1 MGNEM
6 KTRGKDQRKAKGAMG
21 EEAAALFLE
30 NLGYRILERN
40 WRCRSGE
47 IDLIAKQEHI
57 LVFIEV
63 RSRSSSKYG
72 TPAESVTARKIT
84 QVRQTA
90 AVYLHMNGMGE
101 SPIRFDMISVRL
113 SAETAAVTDHFIDAF

>member
-1 MGNEM
+1 MGYDM

-30 NLGYRILERN
+30 TLGYRILDRN

-47 IDLIAKQEHI
+47 IDLIARQEHI

-72 TPAESVTARKIT
+72 TPAESVTPRKIT

-90 AVYLHMNGMGE
+90 AD
-101 SPIRFDMISVRL
+101 RKSV
-113 SAETAAVTDHFIDAF
+113 V

>member
-1 MGNEM
+1 MRNEM
-6 KTRGKDQRKAKGAMG
+6 KAGGKDQRKAKGAMG

-30 NLGYRILERN
+30 NLGYRIIERN

-47 IDLIAKQEHI
+47 IDLITKQEHTF
-57 LVFIEV
+57 VFIEV

-72 TPAESVTARKIT
+72 TPAESVTARKIA

-90 AVYLHMNGMGE
+90 AVYLHMNGIGDA
-101 SPIRFDMISVRL
+101 PIRFDMISVQL
-113 SAETAAVTDHFIDAF
+113 TDEKAVVTDHLIGAF

>member
-1 MGNEM
+1 MWNEM
-6 KTRGKDQRKAKGAMG
+6 KAGGKDQRKAKGAMG

-30 NLGYRILERN
+30 NLGYRIIERN

-47 IDLIAKQEHI
+47 IDLIAKQEHT

-90 AVYLHMNGMGE
+90 AVYLHMNGIGDT
-101 SPIRFDMISVRL
+101 PIRFDMISVRL
-113 SAETAAVTDHFIDAF
+113 TDETAVVTGHLMGAF

>member
-1 MGNEM
+1 MWNEM
-6 KTRGKDQRKAKGAMG
+6 KAGGKDQRKAKGAMG

-30 NLGYRILERN
+30 NLGYRIIERN

-72 TPAESVTARKIT
+72 TPAESVTARKIA

-90 AVYLHMNGMGE
+90 AVYLHMNGIGE
-101 SPIRFDMISVRL
+101 APIRFDMISAQLTDEKAV
-113 SAETAAVTDHFIDAF
+113 VTDHLIGAF

>member
-1 MGNEM
+1 MEDEM
-6 KTRGKDQRKAKGAMG
+6 KTRSKDQRKAKGAMG

-63 RSRSSSKYG
+63 RSRSSSRYG

-90 AVYLHMNGMGE
+90 VVYLHMNGMGE
-101 SPIRFDMISVRL
+101 APIRFDMISVRL
-113 SAETAAVTDHFIDAF
+113 SAETAVVTDHFINAF

>member
-1 MGNEM
+1 MGYDM
-6 KTRGKDQRKAKGAMG
+6 KTRSKDQRKAKGAMG

-72 TPAESVTARKIT
+72 TPAESVTPRKIT

-90 AVYLHMNGMGE
+90 AVYLHMNGMGDA
-101 SPIRFDMISVRL
+101 PIRFDMISVRL
-113 SAETAAVTDHFIDAF
+113 SDETAVVTDHFMDAF

>member
-6 KTRGKDQRKAKGAMG
+6 RAGGKDQRKARGTMG
-21 EEAAALFLE
+21 EQAAALFLE
-30 NLGYRILERN
+30 DLGYHIIARN

-47 IDLIAKQEHI
+47 LDLIAKQEDTF
-57 LVFIEV
+57 VFIEV

-90 AVYLHMNGMGE
+90 AVYLYMNGIGDA
-101 SPIRFDMISVRL
+101 PIRFDMLAVRL
-113 SAETAAVTDHFIDAF
+113 TEEAAVVTDHFIDAF

>member
-6 KTRGKDQRKAKGAMG
+6 RTGGKDRRKAKGTMG
-21 EEAAALFLE
+21 EQAAALFLE
-30 NLGYRILERN
+30 DLGYQIIARN

-47 IDLIAKQEHI
+47 LDLIAKLEDTF
-57 LVFIEV
+57 VFIEV
-63 RSRSSSKYG
+63 RSRSSSRFG

-90 AVYLHMNGMGE
+90 SVYLHMNGIGDA
-101 SPIRFDMISVRL
+101 PIRFDMLAVRL
-113 SAETAAVTDHFIDAF
+113 TDEAAVVTDHFIDAF

>member
-1 MGNEM
+1 MWNEM
-6 KTRGKDQRKAKGAMG
+6 KAGGKDQRKAKGAMG

-30 NLGYRILERN
+30 NLGYRIIERN

-72 TPAESVTARKIT
+72 TPAESVTARKIA

-90 AVYLHMNGMGE
+90 AVYLHMNGIGE
-101 SPIRFDMISVRL
+101 APIRFDMISAQLIDEKAV
-113 SAETAAVTDHFIDAF
+113 VTDHLIGAF

>member
-1 MGNEM
+1 M
-6 KTRGKDQRKAKGAMG
+6 KAGGKDQRKAKGAMG
-21 EEAAALFLE
+21 EEVAALFLE
-30 NLGYRILERN
+30 NLGYRIIERN

-47 IDLIAKQEHI
+47 IDLIAKQEHA

-90 AVYLHMNGMGE
+90 AVYLHMNGIGDT
-101 SPIRFDMISVRL
+101 PIRFDMISVRL
-113 SAETAAVTDHFIDAF
+113 TDETAVVTDHLIGAF

>member
-1 MGNEM
+1 MWNEM
-6 KTRGKDQRKAKGAMG
+6 KAGSKDQRKAKGAMG

-30 NLGYRILERN
+30 NLGYRIIERN

-72 TPAESVTARKIT
+72 TPAESVTARKIA

-90 AVYLHMNGMGE
+90 AVYLHMNGIGE
-101 SPIRFDMISVRL
+101 APIRFDMISAQLTDEKAV
-113 SAETAAVTDHFIDAF
+113 VTDHLIGAF

>member
-1 MGNEM
+1 MWNEM
-6 KTRGKDQRKAKGAMG
+6 KAGGKDQRKAKGAMG

-30 NLGYRILERN
+30 NLGYRIIERN

-57 LVFIEV
+57 IVFIEV

-72 TPAESVTARKIT
+72 TPAESVTARKIA

-90 AVYLHMNGMGE
+90 AVYLHMNGIGE
-101 SPIRFDMISVRL
+101 APIRFDMVSVQL
-113 SAETAAVTDHFIDAF
+113 TDEKAVVTDHLIGAF

>member
-1 MGNEM
+1 MRAG
-6 KTRGKDQRKAKGAMG
+6 GKDQRKARGTMG
-21 EEAAALFLE
+21 EQAAALFLE
-30 NLGYRILERN
+30 DLGYHIIARN

-47 IDLIAKQEHI
+47 LDLIAKQEDTF
-57 LVFIEV
+57 VFIEV

-90 AVYLHMNGMGE
+90 AVYLYMNGIGDA
-101 SPIRFDMISVRL
+101 PIRFDMLAVRL
-113 SAETAAVTDHFIDAF
+113 TEEAAVVTDHFIDAF

>member
-101 SPIRFDMISVRL
+101 FPIRFDMISVRL
-113 SAETAAVTDHFIDAF
+113 SAETAVVTDHYIDAF

>member
-1 MGNEM
+1 MRNEM
-6 KTRGKDQRKAKGAMG
+6 KAGSKDQRKAKGAMG

-30 NLGYRILERN
+30 NLGYRIIERN

-72 TPAESVTARKIT
+72 TPAESVTARKIA

-90 AVYLHMNGMGE
+90 AVYLHMNGIGE
-101 SPIRFDMISVRL
+101 APIRFDLISAQLTDEKAV
-113 SAETAAVTDHFIDAF
+113 VTDHLIGAF

>member
-6 KTRGKDQRKAKGAMG
+6 KTGGKDQRKTKGMMG
-21 EEAAALFLE
+21 EQAAALFLE
-30 NLGYRILERN
+30 DLGYHIIARN

-47 IDLIAKQEHI
+47 LDLIAKQEDTF
-57 LVFIEV
+57 VFIEV

-72 TPAESVTARKIT
+72 TPAESVTARKII

-90 AVYLHMNGMGE
+90 AVYLHINGIGDA
-101 SPIRFDMISVRL
+101 SIRFDMLAVRL
-113 SAETAAVTDHFIDAF
+113 TDEAAVVTDHFIDAF

>member
-1 MGNEM
+1 M
-6 KTRGKDQRKAKGAMG
+6 KTRSKDQRKAKGAMG

-63 RSRSSSKYG
+63 RSRSSSRYG

-90 AVYLHMNGMGE
+90 AVYLHMNRMGE
-101 SPIRFDMISVRL
+101 APIRFDMISVRL
-113 SAETAAVTDHFIDAF
+113 SAETSVVTDHFINAF

>member
-1 MGNEM
+1 MRNEM
-6 KTRGKDQRKAKGAMG
+6 KAGSKDQRKAKGAMG

-30 NLGYRILERN
+30 NLGYRIIERN

-47 IDLIAKQEHI
+47 IDLIAKQEHT

-72 TPAESVTARKIT
+72 TPAESVTARK
-84 QVRQTA
+84 TA
-90 AVYLHMNGMGE
+90 AVYLHMNGIGDA
-101 SPIRFDMISVRL
+101 PIRFDMISVQL
-113 SAETAAVTDHFIDAF
+113 TDEKAVVTNHLIGAF

>member
-6 KTRGKDQRKAKGAMG
+6 KTKDKDQRKAKGTMG
-21 EEAAALFLE
+21 EEAAASFLE
-30 NLGYRILERN
+30 HLGYRILERN

-90 AVYLHMNGMGE
+90 AVYLHMNGIGDA
-101 SPIRFDMISVRL
+101 PVRFDMISVRL
-113 SAETAAVTDHFIDAF
+113 SAETAVVTDHFKDAF

>member
-1 MGNEM
+1 MEDEL
-6 KTRGKDQRKAKGAMG
+6 KTRSKDQRKAKGAMG

-63 RSRSSSKYG
+63 RSRSSSRYG

-90 AVYLHMNGMGE
+90 AVYLHMNRMGE
-101 SPIRFDMISVRL
+101 APIRFDMISVRL
-113 SAETAAVTDHFIDAF
+113 SAETAVVTDHFINAF

>member
-1 MGNEM
+1 MRNEM
-6 KTRGKDQRKAKGAMG
+6 KAGSKDQRKAKGAMG

-30 NLGYRILERN
+30 NLGYRIIERN

-72 TPAESVTARKIT
+72 TPAESVTARKIA

-90 AVYLHMNGMGE
+90 AVYLHMNGIGE
-101 SPIRFDMISVRL
+101 APIRFDMISAQLTDEKAV
-113 SAETAAVTDHFIDAF
+113 VTDHLIGAF